1 VRGRR
6 ATARLAVVPAPGTR
20 RAATT
25 EEAIV
30 THGNELS
37 AWNEECGVMAVVG
50 VANAAELAVLG
61 LHALQHRGQES
72 TGVVSCDERGDFH
85 VHKGLGLVHDVYRG
99 DALSG
104 LAGAL
109 AIGHNRYSTAGG
121 LTLENTQPLRVVY
134 RGGPLALA
142 HNGNL
147 TNARALRAGLE
158 ESGSIFQ
165 TTLDTEIFLHLLAL
179 SAGDDLEDALAEAAR
194 QVEGAYSLVV
204 LAREKV
210 VALRDPHG
218 FRPLCLG
225 RLGDGYVVA
234 SETCAL
240 DLVGAEF
247 LREVEP
253 GEMVTLDPQGMR
265 SRRALPPAEPRQHC
279 IFEHIYF
286 SRPDSRVFG
295 ESVDAVRR
303 RLGRRLA
310 QEHPA
315 AADLVLSVPD
325 SSNSIALG
333 FSEASGLPYELGLIR
348 NHYVGRTFIAPQQ
361 AGRDFGVRVKF
372 NPVREILDGRRVVVV
387 DDSIVR
393 GTTSRKL
400 VRLLRRAGAREV
412 HFRVG
417 SPPVTHPCFYG
428 IDTPS
433 RRELIGA
440 LKSVDEIRDYLGVDS
455 LGYLSAEGML
465 ACEGSPRDYCRACF
479 TGAYPVAVDP
489 SAGKLSLENLRRAP
503 SGAGT

>member
-1 VRGRR
+1 MSGW
-6 ATARLAVVPAPGTR
+6 
-20 RAATT
+20 
-25 EEAIV
+25 
-30 THGNELS
+30 S
-37 AWNEECGVMAVVG
+37 AMRSWNEECGVMGVVG
-50 VANAAELAVLG
+50 LPNAAEIAALG

-72 TGVVSCDERGDFH
+72 TGVVACDDAGEFR
-85 VHKGLGLVHDVYRG
+85 VVKGLGLVSDVYRRS
-99 DALSG
+99 ALPT
-104 LAGAL
+104 LAGSL
-109 AIGHNRYSTAGG
+109 AIGHNRYSTSGG

-147 TNARALRAGLE
+147 TNARVLRQGLE

-165 TTLDTEIFLHLLAL
+165 TTLDTEIFLHLM
-179 SAGDDLEDALAEAAR
+179 ALAQADDVETALLEAAR

-204 LAREKV
+204 LTRESV
-210 VALRDPHG
+210 IALRDPHG

-225 RLGDGYVVA
+225 RLGDAYVVA

-240 DLVGAEF
+240 DLVGAEL
-247 LREVEP
+247 LREVNP
-253 GEMVTLDPQGMR
+253 GEMVTIDPHGLR
-265 SRRALPPAEPRQHC
+265 SRTALPAAQPLQHC
-279 IFEHIYF
+279 VFEHIYF

-295 ESVDAVRR
+295 DSVDAVRR

-310 QEHPA
+310 LEHPVE
-315 AADLVLSVPD
+315 ADLVTAVPD

-333 FSEASGLPYELGLIR
+333 YSEQAGIPYELALIR
-348 NHYVGRTFIAPQQ
+348 NHYVGRTFIQPQQ

-372 NPVREILDGRRVVVV
+372 NPVREILEGRRVIVV

-400 VRLLRRAGAREV
+400 VRLLRTAGAREV

-440 LKSVDEIRDYLGVDS
+440 LKSVEQIRDFLGVDT
-455 LGYLSAEGML
+455 LGYLSLEGML
-465 ACEGSPRDYCRACF
+465 ACEGTPRNFCRACF
-479 TGAYPVAVDP
+479 TGEYPVAVDP
-489 SAGKLSLENLRRAP
+489 RASKLMLEDLRRSP
-503 SGAGT
+503 SGSGR

>member
-1 VRGRR
+1 MSGWTQ
-6 ATARLAVVPAPGTR
+6 AGD
-20 RAATT
+20 
-25 EEAIV
+25 
-30 THGNELS
+30 
-37 AWNEECGVMAVVG
+37 WNEECGVMGVVG
-50 VANAAELAVLG
+50 VPKAAEIAALG
-61 LHALQHRGQES
+61 LHALQHRGQEA
-72 TGVVSCDERGDFH
+72 TGVVACDDQGEFRA
-85 VHKGLGLVHDVYRG
+85 VKGIGLVSDVYRR
-99 DALSG
+99 DALAP
-104 LAGAL
+104 LAGTL

-121 LTLENTQPLRVVY
+121 LTLENTQPLRVNY

-147 TNARALRAGLE
+147 TNARVLRQGLE

-165 TTLDTEIFLHLLAL
+165 TSLDTEIFLHLLAL
-179 SAGDDLEDALAEAAR
+179 SGTNDVEAALIEAAR

-204 LAREKV
+204 LTRESV
-210 VALRDPHG
+210 IALRDPHG
-218 FRPLCLG
+218 FRPLCIG

-240 DLVGAEF
+240 DLVGADL
-247 LREVEP
+247 LREVLP
-253 GEMVTLDPQGMR
+253 GEMVTIDPHGMR
-265 SRRALPPAEPRQHC
+265 ARQALQPAQPSQHC
-279 IFEHIYF
+279 VFEHIYF

-295 ESVDAVRR
+295 DSVDAVRR

-310 QEHPA
+310 LEHPVE
-315 AADLVLSVPD
+315 ADLVTAVPD

-333 FSEASGLPYELGLIR
+333 YSEASGLPYELALIR
-348 NHYVGRTFIAPQQ
+348 NHYIGRTFIQPLQ

-417 SPPVTHPCFYG
+417 CPPVTHPCFYG

-440 LKSVDEIRDYLGVDS
+440 LKSVEEIREYLGVDS
-455 LGYLSAEGML
+455 LGYLSLDGLL
-465 ACEGSPRDYCRACF
+465 ACEREPRDFCRACF
-479 TGAYPVAVDP
+479 TGQYPVPVDETG
-489 SAGKLSLENLRRAP
+489 GKLALENLRRSP
-503 SGAGT
+503 SGAGR